1 VFTGLNAEL
10 GAFIFIADDFTEL
23 LLSSKAQILHKKA
36 TSNVKQDMDR
46 RPWILDNARSFADA
60 VILSGK
66 KYVPYDEWANSSCAP
81 CPLVRFHTQTSECLW
96 IGDVLNF
103 SDDSSLN
110 ESVTL
115 PAGACVIC
123 ACDIGDIPCL
133 ISLSDACWA
142 SISEMFEAHCCMADS
157 QFTSVEPLSDL
168 RRLDASDVRQKV
180 SDLAAWLNGVV
191 WRVSTAARIFLS
203 FLFGLKFSR

>member
-1 VFTGLNAEL
+1 
-10 GAFIFIADDFTEL
+10 
-23 LLSSKAQILHKKA
+23 
-36 TSNVKQDMDR
+36 M
-46 RPWILDNARSFADA
+46 
-60 VILSGK
+60 
-66 KYVPYDEWANSSCAP
+66 
-81 CPLVRFHTQTSECLW
+81 RFHTQTGDCLW

-110 ESVTL
+110 QSVAL

-123 ACDIGDIPCL
+123 ACDIGDIRCL

-203 FLFGLKFSR
+203 FF